1 MSVLNSAKVIGRLT
15 KEVEIN
21 DSGEL
26 TILRNSVAVNR
37 DFKNKD
43 GDYDADFIP
52 FVAFG
57 KTAEF
62 IEKFFNKGD
71 AIAIDGSIRTGSY
84 TNKDGNKVYTTEIAV
99 EKASFVPGS
108 KKSSEESV
116 EEEPKKKTS
125 SKKAKKAEKD
135 DEDFMNI
142 EEAEDLPF

>member
-37 DFKNKD
+37 DYKNKD
-43 GDYDADFIP
+43 GDYEADFIP

-62 IEKFFNKGD
+62 IENFFHKGD
-71 AIAIDGSIRTGSY
+71 VIAIDGSIRTGSY
-84 TNKDGNKVYTTEIAV
+84 TNKDGNKVYTTEISV
-99 EKASFVPGS
+99 EKAAFVPGA
-108 KKSSEESV
+108 KKSEEPV
-116 EEEPKKKTS
+116 EEAPKKKST
-125 SKKAKKAEKD
+125 KKAKKEYN
-135 DEDFMNI
+135 EDFMNI